1 MFDVLFDKDG
11 KAVGVATT
19 EQIEPKDFAER
30 IGKPL
35 SEVRTGKFVIRG
47 DQLVASGRGRLS
59 PTSEVGKLDM
69 VNVFPFCH
77 RLPRPSLLF

>member
-47 DQLVASGRGRLS
+47 DQLVASGRGRLTPGQRFES
-59 PTSEVGKLDM
+59 SIWSM
-69 VNVFPFCH
+69 FPFVIGCEDNFTFL
-77 RLPRPSLLF
+77 R